1 MNDFLSLAQKRYAV
15 RSYLPKP
22 VEAEKLERILEAGRI
37 APTAKNNQP
46 HKFLVVQRTE
56 GLEKLSKC
64 TNVQG
69 YPLAI
74 IVCGVPSEAWVRP
87 YDGKGMV
94 DTDTAIVATHMLLE
108 AADLGL
114 GSCWMT
120 RFDPSVVREL
130 SASPKASSLSTS
142 SPSATRRK
150 MRIRPS
156 GIRAASRWRILL
168 LKSLFRENWRGRG
181 PFLEKGASPPP
192 NLPLSPKDFYL
203 GQ

>member
-1 MNDFLSLAQKRYAV
+1 M
-15 RSYLPKP
+15 
-22 VEAEKLERILEAGRI
+22 
-37 APTAKNNQP
+37 
-46 HKFLVVQRTE
+46 
-56 GLEKLSKC
+56 
-64 TNVQG
+64 QG

-130 SASPKASSLSTS
+130 FRIPEGIEPEHILSIGYAAENAHPSERHTS
-142 SPSATRRK
+142 RK
-150 MRIRPS
+150 PLADLVVEES
-156 GIRAASRWRILL
+156 
-168 LKSLFRENWRGRG
+168 FRENWRER
-181 PFLEKGASPPP
+181 PFLEKGASKPPS
-192 NLPLSPKDFYL
+192 PLKTFIWSMTKREAHHFVSEASVSLKFRTQKDEEAFVFLYCR
-203 GQ
+203 

>member
-1 MNDFLSLAQKRYAV
+1 MTFSRLPRKDMPSAPISPSPSRRKSLNSSLR
-15 RSYLPKP
+15 R
-22 VEAEKLERILEAGRI
+22 GRI

-130 SASPKASSLSTS
+130 FRIPEGIEPEPHPLHRLRGGKCASV
-142 SPSATRRK
+142 
-150 MRIRPS
+150 
-156 GIRAASRWRILL
+156 RAAY
-168 LKSLFRENWRGRG
+168 E
-181 PFLEKGASPPP
+181 PPSP
-192 NLPLSPKDFYL
+192 LADLVVEESF
-203 GQ
+203 

>member
-1 MNDFLSLAQKRYAV
+1 MTFSRLPRKDMPSAPISPS
-15 RSYLPKP
+15 RSSAK
-22 VEAEKLERILEAGRI
+22 KLERILEAGRI

-130 SASPKASSLSTS
+130 FRIPEGIEPEHILSIGYAAENAHPSERHTS
-142 SPSATRRK
+142 RK
-150 MRIRPS
+150 
-156 GIRAASRWRILL
+156 
-168 LKSLFRENWRGRG
+168 
-181 PFLEKGASPPP
+181 
-192 NLPLSPKDFYL
+192 PLADLVVEESF
-203 GQ
+203 

>member
-22 VEAEKLERILEAGRI
+22 VEAEKLELILEAGRI

-130 SASPKASSLSTS
+130 FRIPEGIEPEHILSIGYAAENAHPSERHTS
-142 SPSATRRK
+142 RK
-150 MRIRPS
+150 
-156 GIRAASRWRILL
+156 
-168 LKSLFRENWRGRG
+168 
-181 PFLEKGASPPP
+181 
-192 NLPLSPKDFYL
+192 PLADLVVEESF
-203 GQ
+203 

>member
-22 VEAEKLERILEAGRI
+22 VEAEKLERILEAGRA

-46 HKFLVVQRTE
+46 HKFLVVQQAE

-87 YDGKGMV
+87 YDGKGCRSGFGK
-94 DTDTAIVATHMLLE
+94 LL
-108 AADLGL
+108 DDPFRSLGYP
-114 GSCWMT
+114 
-120 RFDPSVVREL
+120 RAFPH
-130 SASPKASSLSTS
+130 P
-142 SPSATRRK
+142 RRH
-150 MRIRPS
+150 
-156 GIRAASRWRILL
+156 RA
-168 LKSLFRENWRGRG
+168 
-181 PFLEKGASPPP
+181 
-192 NLPLSPKDFYL
+192 
-203 GQ
+203 